1 MNAQTLPLRPASPSP
16 ATTTTIP
23 AATAAA
29 TNLPLD
35 TLKQRLRRLGLYGLL
50 AHAEELINEPW
61 LDRLLEIEESERLQ
75 RSLKRR
81 MDNARLGTFKPMA
94 DFDYEWPKELD
105 RALLDELFTLG
116 FLEQAANLVIV
127 GPNGLGK
134 SMIAKNLL
142 HQAVLRG
149 YTARFTA
156 ASDMLHDLAAQD
168 SSTQLSR
175 RLRRYTTPTLLACDE
190 VGYLAYDTRYADL
203 LFEVITRRYQLRRP
217 LVLTTNRSF
226 SEWNQVF
233 PNATCVV
240 ALIDRL
246 VHRSEILSIDGE
258 SYRLKEAKERA
269 AKRAAARGAA
279 KKSRPTCR

>member
-1 MNAQTLPLRPASPSP
+1 MNAQMLPLTPTAPSLTATT
-16 ATTTTIP
+16 ATTT
-23 AATAAA
+23 
-29 TNLPLD
+29 L
-35 TLKQRLRRLGLYGLL
+35 TLEELRQRLRRLNLYGLL
-50 AHAEELINEPW
+50 AHAEELLNEPW
-61 LDRLLEIEESERLQ
+61 LGRLLEIEERERLQ

-81 MDNARLGTFKPMA
+81 LDNARLGTFKPMA
-94 DFDYEWPKELD
+94 DFDYQWPKELD
-105 RALLDELFTLG
+105 RSLLDDLFTFA
-116 FLEQAANLVIV
+116 FLEQAANIVIV
-127 GPNGLGK
+127 GPNGVGK
-134 SMIAKNLL
+134 TMIGKNLL

-175 RLRRYTTPTLLACDE
+175 RLRRYTTPALLCCDE

-217 LVLTTNRSF
+217 IVLTTNKPF

-246 VHRSEILSIDGE
+246 VHRSEILSIDGD

-269 AKRAAARGAA
+269 AKRATARSAG
-279 KKSRPTCR
+279 KKSRPARG